1 MEKYKIK
8 IYVASESDTIDSICQ
23 KHEINKNLLLIFN
36 PMLKNKQ
43 SIKNLPIKIPYLEA
57 KTANVRKEKE
67 VEKTNYHCVFN
78 LLKTYSM
85 YQILIK
91 EKNQFLYNMINNEI
105 KTPLEKGFFNKIFE
119 LIDKYDILSSEE
131 YMETIDYLINEAEK
145 IGSDFML
152 YNQAF
157 LHYINLMQSK
167 KYDLAEQSFYSK

>member
-8 IYVASESDTIDSICQ
+8 IYVASESDTLDSICK
-23 KHEINKNLLLIFN
+23 KHDINKNLLLIFN

-57 KTANVRKEKE
+57 KTANLREEK

-91 EKNQFLYNMINNEI
+91 EKNQFLYNMIISEI
-105 KTPLEKGFFNKIFE
+105 KTPLEKEYFNKIFE
-119 LIDKYDILSSEE
+119 LIDKYDNLSSKE
-131 YMETIDYLINEAEK
+131 YMEIIDYLIKEAEK

-152 YNQAF
+152 YNQTR

>member
-8 IYVASESDTIDSICQ
+8 IYVASESDTLDSICK
-23 KHEINKNLLLIFN
+23 KHDINKNLLLIFN

-57 KTANVRKEKE
+57 KTANLREKK

-91 EKNQFLYNMINNEI
+91 EKNQFLYNMIISEI
-105 KTPLEKGFFNKIFE
+105 KTPIEKEYFNKLFE
-119 LIDKYDILSSEE
+119 LIDK
-131 YMETIDYLINEAEK
+131 
-145 IGSDFML
+145 
-152 YNQAF
+152 
-157 LHYINLMQSK
+157 
-167 KYDLAEQSFYSK
+167 

>member
-8 IYVASESDTIDSICQ
+8 IYVASETDTIDSICK

-43 SIKNLPIKIPYLEA
+43 SIKNLPIKIPYLEI
-57 KTANVRKEKE
+57 KTANARKEKE
-67 VEKTNYHCVFN
+67 VKKTNYHCIFN

-91 EKNQFLYNMINNEI
+91 EKNQFLYNMIIDNI
-105 KTPLEKGFFNKIFE
+105 KTPLEKEYFNKIFE
-119 LIDKYDILSSEE
+119 LIDKYDSFSSED
-131 YMETIDYLINEAEK
+131 YMKTIDYLINEAEK
-145 IGSDFML
+145 IGSNFML
-152 YNQAF
+152 YNQSF

>member
-8 IYVASESDTIDSICQ
+8 IYVASETDTIDSICQ

-36 PMLKNKQ
+36 PTLKNKQ
-43 SIKNLPIKIPYLEA
+43 SIKNLPIKIPYLEV

-67 VEKTNYHCVFN
+67 EERTNYHCVFN

-85 YQILIK
+85 YQIIIK
-91 EKNQFLYNMINNEI
+91 EKNQFLYKMIIENI
-105 KTPLEKGFFNKIFE
+105 KTPLEKEYFNKIFE
-119 LIDKYDILSSEE
+119 LIDKYNSLSSED
-131 YMETIDYLINEAEK
+131 YMKTIDYLIDEAEK

-167 KYDLAEQSFYSK
+167 KYDLAEQSFYNK

>member
-8 IYVASESDTIDSICQ
+8 IYIADETDTIESICK

-36 PMLKNKQ
+36 PMLKNKH
-43 SIKNLPIKIPYLEA
+43 SIKNFPIKIPYLEI

-67 VEKTNYHCVFN
+67 EKNFNNHCIFN

-91 EKNQFLYNMINNEI
+91 EKNQFLYNMIIDNI
-105 KTPLEKGFFNKIFE
+105 KTSLEKEYFNKIIE
-119 LIDKYDILSSEE
+119 LIDKYNNLSSEE
-131 YMETIDYLINEAEK
+131 YMEIINYLINKAEK
-145 IGSDFML
+145 IDSDFIL

-167 KYDLAEQSFYSK
+167 KYDLAEQSFYNK